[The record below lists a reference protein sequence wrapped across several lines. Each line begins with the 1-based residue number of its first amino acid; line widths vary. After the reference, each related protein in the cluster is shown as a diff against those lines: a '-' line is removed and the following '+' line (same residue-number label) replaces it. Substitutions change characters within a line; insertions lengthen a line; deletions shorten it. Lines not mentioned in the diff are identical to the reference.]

1 MEAIKNLRESSVLLS
16 NAGFVSYSSFAKAI
30 IYHPCLDSVED
41 GDIDVSVFENI
52 KMVVEN
58 CARYTYIDL
67 LVALDKWAVE
77 DEYRV
82 LFDAMMA
89 YRNGTSDKFFHSEHR
104 DEELSDNVPE
114 EEYTC
119 ELSATM
125 SNVNDDRSEEEKK
138 EKVFTP
144 EEEDAMQDAFFEAHF
159 GACQCFM
166 SAPRTMVLGTYYKD
180 LAEHIYSFECARFY
194 VVTKPSDDLDIE
206 KVRNAVL
213 AVADSYAQRVGDR
226 LREEAID
233 ADYRALYREL
243 YILVHN
249 SIADIDEDIYLHD
262 AVPYSIEMQDGH
274 RVVCPHFEQL
284 IEADEVKEA
293 AFIDD
298 EFEVSFD
305 EETGEYNTIYTGKS
319 KYDEDFDLI
328 LNEETGKVEMCR
340 DHTPRLTEE
349 DYEEMERLEADD
361 SYDPIAEENHYPADD
376 LPF

>member
-89 YRNGTSDKFFHSEHR
+89 YRNGTSDEFFRSEYR
-104 DEELSDNVPE
+104 DEEPNNNAPE
-114 EEYTC
+114 EEHTC
-119 ELSATM
+119 ELSAPM
-125 SNVNDDRSEEEKK
+125 FNLNDASEEEK
-138 EKVFTP
+138 EERILTP
-144 EEEDAMQDAFFEAHF
+144 EEEEAAYDAWYEAEF
-159 GACQCFM
+159 GNCPCLVIPEEKM
-166 SAPRTMVLGTYYKD
+166 ILGTTYKGI
-180 LAEHIYSFECARFY
+180 AEAIYNFGDAQVMVCK
-194 VVTKPSDDLDIE
+194 KPSNDLDIE
-206 KVRNAVL
+206 FVKEVVL
-213 AVADSYAQRVGDR
+213 GMAGNGPASIA
-226 LREEAID
+226 EEIIKEATQW
-233 ADYRALYREL
+233 DYRGIHREL
-243 YILVHN
+243 YILLQN
-249 SIADIDEDIYLHD
+249 DIADIDEDLYLHD
-262 AVPYSIEMQDGH
+262 GVPYSIEMRDGH
-274 RVVCPHFEQL
+274 RVVCPHFEQI

-293 AFIDD
+293 AFFDD
-298 EFEVSFD
+298 DVNF
-305 EETGEYNTIYTGKS
+305 
-319 KYDEDFDLI
+319 I
-328 LNEETGKVEMCR
+328 LDEETGKVKMVA
-340 DHTPRLTEE
+340 DHYRLTEE

-361 SYDPIAEENHYPADD
+361 NFQASLYEADC